1 MSAYYIRTVFFNI
14 ADAIYQG
21 VTTSFGH
28 VINYISFNGPFNTS
42 SAVLG
47 WDNNNSSFNV
57 FIRNGAALAMYV
69 LNSGLATFNLTGAT
83 TINYNTMEL
92 IGTSYTLASDTV
104 IINSAGAMTI
114 LPGGSSSTPGYVL
127 TINPDGTTCSWQPLP

>member
-92 IGTSYTLASDTV
+92 IGTSYTLAGDTV

>member
-57 FIRNGAALAMYV
+57 FIRNGAAFAMYV

-83 TINYNTMEL
+83 MINYNTMEL
-92 IGTSYTLASDTV
+92 IGTSYTLAGDTV
-104 IINSAGAMTI
+104 IINSTGAMTI
-114 LPGGSSSTPGYVL
+114 LPGGASSTPGYVL

>member
-42 SAVLG
+42 SAVLS

-57 FIRNGAALAMYV
+57 FIRNGAAFAMYV
-69 LNSGLATFNLTGAT
+69 LNSGLATFNLTGPT

-114 LPGGSSSTPGYVL
+114 LPGGASSTPGYVL